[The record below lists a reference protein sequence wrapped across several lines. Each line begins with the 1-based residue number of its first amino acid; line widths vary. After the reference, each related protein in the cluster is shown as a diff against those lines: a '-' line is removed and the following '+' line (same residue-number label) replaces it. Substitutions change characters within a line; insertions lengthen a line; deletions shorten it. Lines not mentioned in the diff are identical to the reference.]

1 MPETSVKDKLKKL
14 AEIQKFDS
22 EIYDMQVV
30 LKERPAMI
38 SALQAQFEASKKHLH
53 ELEDKL
59 KSHVVE
65 RKGYELDLQQK
76 EDKIAKLKAQL
87 GEIKTNREY
96 TAMIS
101 EIENGKADKAGA
113 EEKILILMD
122 QCEAAEK
129 EIDKEKV
136 NVAATEKVFNAK
148 KKEVEDEIA
157 VIKDKIRVL
166 ESKRDQLKPDVEK
179 QQLSLYEK
187 IVAHKEGIGIVP
199 VINKDTCGGCYI
211 QLMPQ
216 QINAILMGN
225 QIVQC
230 ESCQRILYSEDGN

>member
-1 MPETSVKDKLKKL
+1 VPETSVKDKLKKL